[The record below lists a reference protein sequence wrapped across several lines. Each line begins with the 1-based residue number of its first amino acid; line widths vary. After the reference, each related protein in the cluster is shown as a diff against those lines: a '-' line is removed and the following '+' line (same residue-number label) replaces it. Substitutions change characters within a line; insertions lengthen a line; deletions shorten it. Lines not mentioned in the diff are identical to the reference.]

1 MNNST
6 FTRSAIHMYA
16 HALRQ
21 NRVAIIDNY
30 TCLIENEVGKLF
42 PILKEKSENG
52 VQDWACDIINC
63 DSKQEV
69 DATLD
74 RINDILTDQTKTEY
88 VCEHCGKN
96 TANVPIRNLVGTNH
110 IFCVGAV
117 NLNTKNR
124 SQSDPNS
131 VVLDTLR
138 RLLCELDTQLTKMQN
153 ILNELEHTDYHHKPT
168 HLQDPIVG
176 DTDGSLEYDEYPHIT
191 KLKK

>member
-74 RINDILTDQTKTEY
+74 RINDILTQQAKNGW
-88 VCEHCGKN
+88 VCAFCGKN
-96 TANVPIRNLVGTNH
+96 TYDMDSDYLFGTNH
-110 IFCVGAV
+110 INCA
-117 NLNTKNR
+117 LEEDIKNR
-124 SQSDPNS
+124 AHSDPDY
-131 VVLDTLR
+131 VLDPR
-138 RLLCELDTQLTKMQN
+138 RRKLCELEKQIAELQN
-153 ILNELEHTDYHHKPT
+153 TLNNIKAEHHEPYHHEPT
-168 HLQDPIVG
+168 N
-176 DTDGSLEYDEYPHIT
+176 
-191 KLKK
+191 